1 MKSHQLFIPL
11 VAVSILSACTTMR
24 PSMSYVAPGLN
35 AQDAEIIASD
45 SVAYLART
53 LPPAKTTIIIDPKRS
68 DILTKT
74 MQEKLAS
81 RGFGVVELKNVKSI
95 EEVAQGTLLR
105 YISTPIEYGYA
116 LRLQYNNIEA
126 TRYYPRTTAG
136 NITPVAPF
144 VTRELNK

>member
-1 MKSHQLFIPL
+1 MKIQKLFIPL
-11 VAVSILSACTTMR
+11 LAVSLLSACTTMR
-24 PSMSYVAPGLN
+24 PTMSYVAPGLN
-35 AQDAEIIASD
+35 TQDAETIAND
-45 SVAYLART
+45 SVAHLAKAF
-53 LPPAKTTIIIDPKRS
+53 PPAKTTIIIDPKRN

-74 MQEKLAS
+74 LQEKLALQ
-81 RGFGVVELKNVKSI
+81 GFGVVELKNIKAT

-136 NITPVAPF
+136 DITPVAPF
-144 VTRELNK
+144 IIRELNK

>member
-1 MKSHQLFIPL
+1 MKIHQLFIPL
-11 VAVSILSACTTMR
+11 LAVSILSACTTMR

-35 AQDAEIIASD
+35 VQDAEIIASD
-45 SVAYLART
+45 SVAYLARN
-53 LPPAKTTIIIDPKRS
+53 LPPAKTTIIIDPSHS
-68 DILTKT
+68 DILTIT

-81 RGFGVVELKNVKSI
+81 SGFGVVELKNIKNPDDI
-95 EEVAQGTLLR
+95 AQGTLLR

-144 VTRELNK
+144 VTREFNQ